1 LVKKQ
6 TYFAYS
12 SFSLTFPM
20 SYFCTQCLYNSLETH
35 FREHSLN
42 SESFIPLTQNKEKPS
57 SFTSV
62 SGASLMGWPAQ
73 SHPLAQDLGV
83 PSEASSGLPPRAASR
98 RLASHRP
105 SEEPSSQIQPCP
117 HHDPVLPSSEEV
129 PRVLEAPCLSGDTCF
144 SVVAFNSLKWHRQ
157 GSCNSHQTPAF

>member
-1 LVKKQ
+1 
-6 TYFAYS
+6 
-12 SFSLTFPM
+12 
-20 SYFCTQCLYNSLETH
+20 
-35 FREHSLN
+35 
-42 SESFIPLTQNKEKPS
+42 
-57 SFTSV
+57 
-62 SGASLMGWPAQ
+62 MGWPAQ
-73 SHPLAQDLGV
+73 SHPLAQGLGV

-144 SVVAFNSLKWHRQ
+144 SVVAFNSLKWHHFNKNICQLALEKYPLVLSWKKIFTGLQLSMCGLLQMEVLSKLRHRSIDVTQ
-157 GSCNSHQTPAF
+157 L